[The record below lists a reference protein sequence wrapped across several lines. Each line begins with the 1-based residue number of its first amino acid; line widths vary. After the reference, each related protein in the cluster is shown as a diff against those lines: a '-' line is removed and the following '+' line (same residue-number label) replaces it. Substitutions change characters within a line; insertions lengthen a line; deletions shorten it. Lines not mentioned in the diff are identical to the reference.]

1 MNPRIKQ
8 RWLEALRSGEY
19 KQTTENLRDI
29 NGFCC
34 LGVLCDLHAKERG
47 TNWEQLIDSYQLY
60 GETQT
65 LPLSVQEWAGL
76 DNDIGGMVDFEY
88 ESDGVMYVKSDS
100 LPELN
105 DSWNKNFN
113 EIADLIEAQL

>member
-19 KQTTENLRDI
+19 KQTTGNLQNSD
-29 NGFCC
+29 GFCC

-47 TNWEQLIDSYQLY
+47 MNWVRQTDGYELY
-60 GETQT
+60 GETQI

-76 DNDIGGMVDFEY
+76 DNDIGGLVDFEY
-88 ESDGVMYVKSDS
+88 EGDGVMYVKSES
-100 LPELN
+100 LPEIN
-105 DSWNKNFN
+105 DTWNKNFN
-113 EIADLIEAQL
+113 EIADLIEAQI

>member
-8 RWLEALRSGEY
+8 RWLDALRSGEY
-19 KQTTENLRDI
+19 KQTMENLQDS

-34 LGVLCDLHAKERG
+34 LGVLCDLHAQERG
-47 TNWEQLIDSYQLY
+47 MNWVRRTDGYELY

-76 DNDIGGMVDFEY
+76 DNDIGGMVDFDY
-88 ESDGVMYVKSDS
+88 ERDGVMYVKSES
-100 LPELN
+100 LPEIN
-105 DSWNKNFN
+105 DTWNKNFN
-113 EIADLIEAQL
+113 EIADLIETQL

>member
-8 RWLEALRSGEY
+8 RWLDALRSGEY
-19 KQTTENLRDI
+19 KQTTGNLRDI

-34 LGVLCDLHAKERG
+34 LGVLCDLQAQERS
-47 TNWEQLIDSYQLY
+47 TNWVKRNNSYGLY
-60 GETQT
+60 GEAQT

-88 ESDGVMYVKSDS
+88 EKDGVMYVKSES
-100 LPELN
+100 LPEIN
-105 DSWNKNFN
+105 DTWNKNFN
-113 EIADLIEAQL
+113 EIADLIETQL

>member
-19 KQTTENLRDI
+19 KQTTENLRDS

-34 LGVLCDLHAKERG
+34 LGVLCDLHAQERNL
-47 TNWEQLIDSYQLY
+47 NWVQRIDSYELY
-60 GETQT
+60 GEIQL

-76 DNDIGGMVDFEY
+76 DNDMGGLVDFEY
-88 ESDGVMYVKSDS
+88 ERDGVMYVKSES
-100 LPELN
+100 LPEIN
-105 DSWNKNFN
+105 DTWNKDFN

>member
-19 KQTTENLRDI
+19 KQTTENLQDN

-47 TNWEQLIDSYQLY
+47 MDWVRLNDNYELY
-60 GETQT
+60 GEAQT

-76 DNDIGGMVDFEY
+76 DNDVVGMVDFEY
-88 ESDGVMYVKSDS
+88 ERDGVMYVKSES

-105 DSWNKNFN
+105 DTWDKNFN
-113 EIADLIEAQL
+113 EIADLIETQL

>member
-19 KQTTENLRDI
+19 KQTTENLQNSD
-29 NGFCC
+29 GFCC

-47 TNWEQLIDSYQLY
+47 MNWVRRTDGYELY
-60 GETQT
+60 GETQI

-76 DNDIGGMVDFEY
+76 DNDIGGLVDFEY
-88 ESDGVMYVKSDS
+88 ERDGVMYVTSES
-100 LPELN
+100 LPEIN

-113 EIADLIEAQL
+113 EIADLIETQL

>member
-19 KQTTENLRDI
+19 KQTKENLQNSD
-29 NGFCC
+29 GFCC

-47 TNWEQLIDSYQLY
+47 TNWVRKTDGYELY
-60 GETQT
+60 GETQI
-65 LPLSVQEWAGL
+65 LPLSVQEWSGL
-76 DNDIGGMVDFEY
+76 NNDIGGLVDFEY
-88 ESDGVMYVKSDS
+88 ERYGVMYVKSES

-105 DSWNKNFN
+105 DTWNKNFN
-113 EIADLIEAQL
+113 EIADLIETQL

>member
-8 RWLEALRSGEY
+8 RWLDALRSGEY
-19 KQTTENLRDI
+19 KQTTGNLQDS

-34 LGVLCDLHAKERG
+34 LGVLCDLHAQERS
-47 TNWEQLIDSYQLY
+47 TKWVRLIDIYELY
-60 GETQT
+60 GEIQL

-76 DNDIGGMVDFEY
+76 DNDIGGMVDFDY
-88 ESDGVMYVKSDS
+88 ERDGVMYVKSES
-100 LPELN
+100 LPEIN
-105 DSWNKNFN
+105 DTWNKNFN

>member
-19 KQTTENLRDI
+19 KQTTENLQDCR
-29 NGFCC
+29 GFCC

-47 TNWEQLIDSYQLY
+47 TNWVRLNDNYELY
-60 GETQT
+60 GEAQT

-76 DNDIGGMVDFEY
+76 DNDMGGVVDFDY
-88 ESDGVMYVKSDS
+88 EDDDVMYVKSES
-100 LPELN
+100 LPVIN
-105 DSWNKNFN
+105 DTWNKNFN
-113 EIADLIEAQL
+113 EIADLIETQL

>member
-8 RWLEALRSGEY
+8 RWLDALRSGEY
-19 KQTTENLRDI
+19 KQTTETLRDE

-47 TNWEQLIDSYQLY
+47 MNWVRQTDGYELY
-60 GETQT
+60 GETQI

-76 DNDIGGMVDFEY
+76 DNDIGGLVDFEY
-88 ESDGVMYVKSDS
+88 EGDGIMYVKSES
-100 LPELN
+100 LPEIN
-105 DSWNKNFN
+105 DTWNKNFN
-113 EIADLIEAQL
+113 EIADLIEAQI

>member
-19 KQTTENLRDI
+19 KQTKENLQNSD
-29 NGFCC
+29 GFCC

-47 TNWEQLIDSYQLY
+47 MNWVRQTDGYELY
-60 GETQT
+60 VETQI

-76 DNDIGGMVDFEY
+76 DNDIGGLVDFEY
-88 ESDGVMYVKSDS
+88 ERDGVMYVKSES
-100 LPELN
+100 LPEIN
-105 DSWNKNFN
+105 DTWNKNFN
-113 EIADLIEAQL
+113 EIADLIEAQI

>member
-19 KQTTENLRDI
+19 KQINLNLQNSD
-29 NGFCC
+29 GFCC

-47 TNWEQLIDSYQLY
+47 MNWVRQTDGYELY
-60 GETQT
+60 GETQI

-76 DNDIGGMVDFEY
+76 DNDVGGMVDFEY
-88 ESDGVMYVKSDS
+88 ERDGVMYVTSES
-100 LPELN
+100 LPEIN

-113 EIADLIEAQL
+113 EIADLIETQL